1 MSSALVPLKDGRA
14 GVGGLDCSEQA
25 HSEPNAT
32 KATSAAKVMFDL
44 MRNFPYSVMAEQ
56 QCGGR

>member
-1 MSSALVPLKDGRA
+1 VPLKDGRA

-44 MRNFPYSVMAEQ
+44 MRNFPFSVMAEQ